1 LVLGAT
7 NSLKRLKRKDK
18 HFFLQYRQH
27 NYMEAEATIVWN
39 PYFFITDANG
49 PFQLDQVPAGK
60 YKVIA
65 LHPMKETIH
74 RKL

>member
-1 LVLGAT
+1 
-7 NSLKRLKRKDK
+7 
-18 HFFLQYRQH
+18 
-27 NYMEAEATIVWN
+27 MEAEATIVWN